1 MRKLASKVAEPA
13 QIQPKSQFLFHK
25 NLPPRDF
32 SLITLHKM
40 MTWTKNWWVKKSNYP
55 RECMSQCCSNCTAK
69 CTPPSFDRLRIAKKS
84 FSPIKKPTRQK
95 SIDYYAILLAISNSH
110 MLKMFSRSLFRPK
123 AFVFSRI
130 VKSQQGDFYVMPRKC
145 FLRSIFTI
153 RRKSLWNCIL
163 GIFAF
168 TNYFLSLQY

>member
-1 MRKLASKVAEPA
+1 MIYSRHGQKIDEVRNLIILENAWASVVVIVL
-13 QIQPKSQFLFHK
+13 Q
-25 NLPPRDF
+25 NV
-32 SLITLHKM
+32 LHLLL
-40 MTWTKNWWVKKSNYP
+40 TGG
-55 RECMSQCCSNCTAK
+55 
-69 CTPPSFDRLRIAKKS
+69 LRIAKKS
-84 FSPIKKPTRQK
+84 FSPIKKPTREK
-95 SIDYYAILLAISNSH
+95 ILWYAIFLAISNSH

-153 RRKSLWNCIL
+153 GPKSLWKCIL

-168 TNYFLSLQY
+168 TNYFLSLQYI